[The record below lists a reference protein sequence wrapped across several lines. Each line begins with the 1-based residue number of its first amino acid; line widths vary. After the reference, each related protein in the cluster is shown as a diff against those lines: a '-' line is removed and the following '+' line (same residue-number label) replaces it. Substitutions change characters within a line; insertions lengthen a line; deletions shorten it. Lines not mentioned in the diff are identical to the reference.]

1 MEITINYYGQAVS
14 VSVEV
19 YEYLTQ
25 ADHKAENLAH
35 EQRRHWDGHEY
46 DEYIIST
53 EGRLPYCATPEEL
66 VCQRETL
73 DELLTV
79 LALCTPHPAGAVLAL
94 RPARFQLCG
103 DCGDVRLLQ
112 SFRLPEHHGRSQKV
126 FQILWKNILTI
137 APLSGYQ
144 VRGVCSITGSDKQF
158 WLFVPLAI

>member
-35 EQRRHWDGHEY
+35 EQRRHWDGREF
-46 DEYIIST
+46 DEYIITT

-73 DELLTV
+73 DELLAV
-79 LALCTPHPAGAVLAL
+79 LALCTDTQRKRFLLYALNGLSFSEIAEMYGCTKGSVQTSINAV
-94 RPARFQLCG
+94 RKI
-103 DCGDVRLLQ
+103 
-112 SFRLPEHHGRSQKV
+112 FRKFLK
-126 FQILWKNILTI
+126 
-137 APLSGYQ
+137 
-144 VRGVCSITGSDKQF
+144 
-158 WLFVPLAI
+158 

>member
-35 EQRRHWDGHEY
+35 EQRRHWDGREF
-46 DEYIIST
+46 DEYIIAT

-73 DELLTV
+73 DELLAV
-79 LALCTPHPAGAVLAL
+79 LALCTDTQRERFLLYALNGLSFSEIAEMYGCTKGSVQTSINAV
-94 RPARFQLCG
+94 RKI
-103 DCGDVRLLQ
+103 
-112 SFRLPEHHGRSQKV
+112 FRKFLK
-126 FQILWKNILTI
+126 
-137 APLSGYQ
+137 
-144 VRGVCSITGSDKQF
+144 
-158 WLFVPLAI
+158 

>member
-35 EQRRHWDGHEY
+35 EQRRHWDGREF
-46 DEYIIST
+46 DEYIIAA

-73 DELLTV
+73 DEILAV
-79 LALCTPHPAGAVLAL
+79 LALCTDTQRERFLLYALYDFSYMEIAEMCGCTKGSVQTSINAV
-94 RPARFQLCG
+94 RKTFQK
-103 DCGDVRLLQ
+103 
-112 SFRLPEHHGRSQKV
+112 F
-126 FQILWKNILTI
+126 WK
-137 APLSGYQ
+137 
-144 VRGVCSITGSDKQF
+144 
-158 WLFVPLAI
+158 

>member
-35 EQRRHWDGHEY
+35 EQRRHWDGREC

-73 DELLTV
+73 DEILAV
-79 LALCTPHPAGAVLAL
+79 LSLCTGTQRERFLLYALYDFSYAEIAEMEDCTKAAVHYSIEA
-94 RPARFQLCG
+94 
-103 DCGDVRLLQ
+103 VRKK
-112 SFRLPEHHGRSQKV
+112 FMKFFKKP
-126 FQILWKNILTI
+126 T
-137 APLSGYQ
+137 
-144 VRGVCSITGSDKQF
+144 
-158 WLFVPLAI
+158 